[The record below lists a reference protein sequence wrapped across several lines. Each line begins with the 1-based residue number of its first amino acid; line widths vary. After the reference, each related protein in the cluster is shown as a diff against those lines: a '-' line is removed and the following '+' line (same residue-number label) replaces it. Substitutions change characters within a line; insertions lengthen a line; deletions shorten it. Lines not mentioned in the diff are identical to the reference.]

1 MPWRWPWNR
10 THDRALWQ
18 VGDAVVPATA
28 AGESVTADR
37 AMHLSTVFGC
47 VGLLADSVSTLPV
60 DVFRD
65 GSRDPI
71 PTPPLLQRPSAD
83 FPELS
88 DWLWAVMASL
98 LLRGNAWGVIT
109 DRAGPGLLPAQV
121 DLVDPDAV
129 SVSNDGRWVV
139 PIGGQEQDRA
149 DLFHCRAYP
158 WPGKLE
164 GLSPIAY
171 ARESI
176 GLGIAAE
183 KYGARFFGDSGIPSG
198 YLYSEREIRG
208 QESIDKLKAEWNNAH
223 KGRRGTAVLAGVKYQ
238 NLSIA
243 PEEAQFLGTIKA
255 NAAAICRIFR
265 VPAGMM
271 AGVELAGREDYSSPE
286 QRATDF
292 LTFTLRPWLHR
303 VERAVSRLLPSTQ
316 VAKFNAGGMVRAT
329 LLDRYQ
335 AHKLAI
341 EGGWLTRNEI
351 RALEDRPPLPE
362 GGEVAG
368 SWNDPS
374 PPPSSCGPTETDA
387 PWSGR
392 CFLGGRGPGP
402 RPRPAG
408 GRNLRARG
416 AGR

>member
-1 MPWRWPWNR
+1 MPWQWPWRR
-10 THDRALWQ
+10 TQDRALWQ
-18 VGDAVVPATA
+18 IGDLAVPATA
-28 AGESVTADR
+28 AGESVTTDR
-37 AMHLSTVFGC
+37 AMRLSTVFGC

-65 GSRDPI
+65 GSRNPI
-71 PTPPLLQRPSAD
+71 PAPPLLQRPSAD
-83 FPELS
+83 FPEFS
-88 DWLWAVMASL
+88 DWCWAVMASL

-109 DRAGPGLLPAQV
+109 DRTGPGLLPAQV

-129 SVSNDGRWVV
+129 SVSNEDGRWVV
-139 PIGGQEQDRA
+139 RIGGQEQDRA
-149 DLFHCRAYP
+149 DLFHCRAYA

-164 GLSPIAY
+164 GLSPITY

-198 YLYSEREIRG
+198 YLYSDQRMD
-208 QESIDKLKAEWNNAH
+208 QPKVDQVKAQWEAAH
-223 KGRRGTAVLAGVKYQ
+223 RGRRGTAVLSQVKYQ

-243 PEEAQFLGTIKA
+243 PEEAQFIQTQKL
-255 NAAAICRIFR
+255 NAAAVCRIFR

-271 AGVELAGREDYSSPE
+271 AGVELAGHEDYSSPE

-316 VAKFNAGGMVRAT
+316 TAKFNAGGMVRAT

-335 AHKLAI
+335 AHKLGI
-341 EGGWLTRNEI
+341 EAGFLTVNEA

-362 GGEVAG
+362 GGAVA
-368 SWNDPS
+368 
-374 PPPSSCGPTETDA
+374 
-387 PWSGR
+387 
-392 CFLGGRGPGP
+392 
-402 RPRPAG
+402 
-408 GRNLRARG
+408 
-416 AGR
+416 